1 MYFLHCGDYP
11 LNDNSPIQGII
22 PARRAYSY
30 LLAMTLPVPD
40 LRDLDCGSLNWARF
54 MVVGYCQIVVAIHG
68 NLNTSRLCYLCF
80 VELCFCH
87 RSESCYN
94 RQPVYEALVLHRASN
109 SIGPVLRAQDKS

>member
-68 NLNTSRLCYLCF
+68 NLNTSRLCYLC
-80 VELCFCH
+80 
-87 RSESCYN
+87 
-94 RQPVYEALVLHRASN
+94 
-109 SIGPVLRAQDKS
+109 